1 MKNGQLFLFDTKT
14 EGSDPEAV
22 NKHNALID
30 YIGEEN
36 EAGKSLKGGVI
47 IGADENWRYSPFKIE
62 NTTDTVNWESF
73 FPSDY
78 NTD

>member
-30 YIGEEN
+30 YISEEN
-36 EAGKSLKGGVI
+36 KAGKNLKGGVI
-47 IGADENWRYSPFKIE
+47 IGSDENWRYSPFKIE

-73 FPSDY
+73 YPSDY